1 MKMEKG
7 WRDSEVHGGNGPS
20 FFSWGGP
27 KEASIKGGHERNDEI
42 GKKRRNRWAEDR
54 MRIRVNVLVW
64 ACS

>member
-1 MKMEKG
+1 
-7 WRDSEVHGGNGPS
+7 VHGGNGPS

-42 GKKRRNRWAEDR
+42 GKKRRNPWAEDR